1 MTEAL
6 QTYAGCFVCGETNPV
21 GLHAEFSLGETPDEV
36 RARFAA
42 DARYQSY
49 PGRVHGG
56 ILASVLD
63 ETLGRAVALHG
74 HWTFTARL
82 EVRYRQPVPVGAA
95 VEVRARQVRDRGR
108 FVEAAGEA
116 RLADGQVVADARGL
130 FLKIPPE
137 QVEALRQAIWPPAGA
152 PAEPRPAPEARP

>member
-1 MTEAL
+1 MIEAL
-6 QTYAGCFVCGETNPV
+6 RTYAACFVCGESNPK
-21 GLHAEFSLGETPDEV
+21 GL
-36 RARFAA
+36 RARFRLGEAPDELQGELA
-42 DARYQSY
+42 VDPDHQGY
-49 PGRVHGG
+49 PGRAHGG
-56 ILASVLD
+56 ILASLLD

-137 QVEALRQAIWPPAGA
+137 QVEALRQAIWPPAG
-152 PAEPRPAPEARP
+152 